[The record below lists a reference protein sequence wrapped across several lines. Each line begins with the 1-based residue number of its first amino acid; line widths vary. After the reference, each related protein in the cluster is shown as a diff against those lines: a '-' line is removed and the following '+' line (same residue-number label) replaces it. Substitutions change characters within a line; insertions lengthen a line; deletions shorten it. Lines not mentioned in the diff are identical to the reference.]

1 MRRLIFI
8 IFLLVLGHTVDSS
21 RPLGLEGIDQALQA
35 AQGIEEDE
43 VDAAV
48 EVRIKDQGSSPP
60 NLEANIFSRK
70 DLKRP

>member
-8 IFLLVLGHTVDSS
+8 IYLLVLGHTVDSS

-35 AQGIEEDE
+35 VQGIEEDE
-43 VDAAV
+43 VDAEV

-70 DLKRP
+70 DLKRL

>member
-1 MRRLIFI
+1 MCSLISI
-8 IFLLVLGHTVDSS
+8 IYLLVLGHTVDSS

-35 AQGIEEDE
+35 VQGIEEDE
-43 VDAAV
+43 VDAEV

-70 DLKRP
+70 DLTRL